1 MSSHSD
7 NTMNNAGSES
17 PAATLSKGHNA
28 KSSLKIWLDGE
39 FLDHEKAVVSVFD
52 HGLLYGDG
60 CFEGIRIYNGRIFKL
75 RTHLER
81 MFRSAELLRLK
92 SPYTIDEIEAAC
104 RESVVVNEIANGYIR
119 LVFTRGV
126 GGLGLNPFLCDKPTV
141 FIISDSIQLYPA
153 EMYETGL
160 RVVMAERRRF
170 PINCLDPSIKSL
182 NYLNNIMAKVEAID
196 QGVLE
201 AIMLNND
208 GHISEGTGDNIF
220 IVKDKAILT
229 PSTEAG
235 ILHGITR
242 QYVMEELAP
251 AIGFEVEERM
261 MYPQHILEA
270 DEVFLTGTAC
280 EIIGVT
286 HLDDQEIGAGQVGPI
301 TKSLEAEFRKRV
313 ENNAPE
319 D

>member
-1 MSSHSD
+1 MSSHND
-7 NTMNNAGSES
+7 NTIDKEAPSS
-17 PAATLSKGHNA
+17 DTVTLSAGHSSR
-28 KSSLKIWLDGE
+28 SSLKIWLDGE
-39 FLDHEKAVVSVFD
+39 FVDHEKAAISVFD

-60 CFEGIRIYNGRIFKL
+60 CFEGIRIYNNRIFKL

-81 MFRSAELLRLK
+81 MFRSAELLRLQ
-92 SPYTIDEIEAAC
+92 SPYTIDEIESAC
-104 RESVVVNEIANGYIR
+104 REAVAVNQVSNGYIR

-126 GGLGLNPFLCDKPTV
+126 GGLGLNPFLCEKPTV
-141 FIISDSIQLYPA
+141 FIIADSIQLYPA

-201 AIMLNND
+201 AIMLNSD

-220 IVKDKAILT
+220 IIKDKSIYT

-242 QYVMEELAP
+242 QFVMEELAP
-251 AIGFEVEERM
+251 AIGITVEEKM

-286 HLDDQEIGAGQVGPI
+286 HLDDQEIGTGQVGQV
-301 TKSLEAEFRKRV
+301 TKALEAEFRKRV
-313 ENNAPE
+313 EKNAPE